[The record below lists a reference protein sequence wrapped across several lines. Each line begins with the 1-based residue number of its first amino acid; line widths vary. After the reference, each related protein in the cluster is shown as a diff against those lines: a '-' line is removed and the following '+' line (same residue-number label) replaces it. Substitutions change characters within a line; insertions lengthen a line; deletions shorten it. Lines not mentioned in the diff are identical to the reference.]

1 MSDFMFGIVKL
12 GIIPKLFL
20 VVVVATGV
28 AYLGRAVLSPAPSPA
43 PATAEIAIDIS
54 NSPPPSGLFHS
65 AHAKINSTSP
75 FLRIIIFVL
84 VAALL
89 PFATVSIV
97 KNVLGERSN
106 KYNFLLLAAY
116 TAFDFLL
123 ALVLVGILLTDFWAF
138 FFLIIAA
145 IASGVYN
152 FALLNRIEE
161 LENG

>member
-1 MSDFMFGIVKL
+1 ML
-12 GIIPKLFL
+12 GILKIGFVPKLIL
-20 VVVVATGV
+20 VAVIAAGV
-28 AYLGRAVLSPAPSPA
+28 AYLGRALVSPAPT
-43 PATAEIAIDIS
+43 PATVEPAIDIS

-97 KNVLGERSN
+97 KKVLGERSN

-138 FFLIIAA
+138 FLLIVAA

-152 FALLNRIEE
+152 FAVLNRIEE